1 MAGECSSGGDP
12 WLVEGLR
19 GRLNRQGVCD
29 RQKGVVGVESW
40 SDKRWR
46 PGRATR
52 AVGWLVLVAVLLSLL
67 VLFIADN
74 FVVVEIRVF
83 TVHRPV
89 RLAWAL
95 LLAFASGVALGAL
108 AMRLWRR

>member
-1 MAGECSSGGDP
+1 MED
-12 WLVEGLR
+12 R
-19 GRLNRQGVCD
+19 GQ
-29 RQKGVVGVESW
+29 
-40 SDKRWR
+40 WR

-52 AVGWLVLVAVLLSLL
+52 VVGWLVLVAVALSLL

-83 TVHRPV
+83 TLHRPV

-95 LLAFASGVALGAL
+95 LLAFGTGLALGAL